1 MDYMDYKAYRK
12 DIKNAL
18 YSADLESSRYSKDP
32 YFKDVFFFDCIKDL
46 YTIAIED
53 LAAGRTQ
60 GDTSY
65 VYALFDI
72 ANKVERKDRGE
83 GIVTLGQDDDE
94 MQYIRGLFRDM
105 FLHDLRNMAD
115 KDSLLQSRA
124 NHLMG
129 SEFSH
134 SKAGW
139 LLPSDIS
146 DILSDLFK
154 AANVSKDKAAEI
166 VKEAFRTQ
174 GYSKEQQEEF
184 VKSRFF
190 EESSVFSFLE
200 TNLNYVLNRLGGQEG
215 VKNEMNRLLQENID
229 LWTPVIGEDLF
240 SEEIKERIK
249 QASLIEK
256 PMRRIYPS
264 NETTEAKKTP
274 MPSSSSND
282 TEKNKLP
289 DNPESK
295 TPTPPDNKNWLE
307 RMRVQDALV
316 RNAWKDEKNW
326 LEEIARLA
334 GVKREIFGRRYM
346 GSMDED
352 TYIKELHK
360 LLTFADDEGMSVCG
374 KIKKIAMY
382 RDYEIKG
389 KVNSSNYNTFW
400 SDYSTKDIENFQN
413 DVNEKYDVVM
423 AKETQEAAKTDEII
437 VSKRRIAPKKPK
449 PLTLGDLFK
458 KKSSEQDKEPQP
470 EKKPKRRSLFYR

>member
-1 MDYMDYKAYRK
+1 MDYMDYEAYRK

-18 YSADLESSRYSKDP
+18 YSADIESSRYSKDP

-60 GDTSY
+60 GDTSC
-65 VYALFDI
+65 VYAIFDI

-83 GIVTLGQDDDE
+83 GIVTLGRDDDE

-105 FLHDLRNMAD
+105 FLYDLKHTDD

-129 SEFSH
+129 SELSH
-134 SKAGW
+134 NKAGW

-215 VKNEMNRLLQENID
+215 VINEMNRLLQENID
-229 LWTPVIGEDLF
+229 LWIPVIGKDLV
-240 SEEIKERIK
+240 SKEIGGI
-249 QASLIEK
+249 IELLNYAE
-256 PMRRIYPS
+256 M
-264 NETTEAKKTP
+264 
-274 MPSSSSND
+274 
-282 TEKNKLP
+282 NKGS
-289 DNPESK
+289 DNQESK
-295 TPTPPDNKNWLE
+295 ASPPPDNKNWLE
-307 RMRVQDALV
+307 RMWAQDALV
-316 RNAWKDEKNW
+316 QTAWKDEKNW

-334 GVKREIFGRRYM
+334 GVKREIFGRRYTR
-346 GSMDED
+346 SMDED

-360 LLTFADDEGMSVCG
+360 LLTFADDEGMSACG

-413 DVNEKYDVVM
+413 DVNEKYDALM
-423 AKETQEAAKTDEII
+423 AKEAQKAAAPEPAKTDEII
-437 VSKRRIAPKKPK
+437 VSKKRIAPEKSKS
-449 PLTLGDLFK
+449 LTLRDLFK
-458 KKSSEQDKEPQP
+458 KESSEQDKEPQP
-470 EKKPKRRSLFYR
+470 EKKPKRRSLFHR